1 METVTKVKG
10 HQSKRGQIYF
20 YFKMEQILAVVVKA
34 YLPVMSP
41 LHHMMRVVYQDE
53 TCGSSHNQKFTK
65 LPSSGQQKWTSF
77 FPSQRYCQQATLC
90 LFSIST
96 KGGG

>member
-20 YFKMEQILAVVVKA
+20 CFKMEQILAVVVKA

-41 LHHMMRVVYQDE
+41 LHYMMRVVYQDD
-53 TCGSSHNQKFTK
+53 TCDSWHNQKFTK
-65 LPSSGQQKWTSF
+65 IPSE
-77 FPSQRYCQQATLC
+77 
-90 LFSIST
+90 
-96 KGGG
+96 